1 VLSSKQSSTIVLAAV
16 IGMKNSPMMPLQ
28 AALYSVSLFN
38 ALWEEGGGRPLA
50 PDGGVGDGGGHLWL
64 VIGTAVKAAFPNMDG
79 SVALMT
85 SCIMMVCE

>member
-1 VLSSKQSSTIVLAAV
+1 LVIVLTV
-16 IGMKNSPMMPLQ
+16 MQVKDSPMMPLQ
-28 AALYSVSLFN
+28 AALYSISLFK

-50 PDGGVGDGGGHLWL
+50 PDSGVGDGGGHLWL

-85 SCIMMVCE
+85 SCILMVCE